1 VIGNLSKIIEIL
13 PEHYTMTDFDV
24 HIEDSTKSYQNMQ
37 ALSAMGGELVKAGAA
52 DLEDVTNIVTASG
65 LTELKRSIE
74 RSIAKKKAEN
84 DMIGQL
90 QQQVQQYEQSIK
102 EAQNQNQELQN
113 KIQQLQSQVEKNN
126 QQKLE
131 LEAERLAIE
140 KERVRID
147 KDFKD
152 KTIAVKQQQVEAQ
165 VAEMF
170 DSNPYNDKIK
180 SNI

>member
-1 VIGNLSKIIEIL
+1 
-13 PEHYTMTDFDV
+13 M
-24 HIEDSTKSYQNMQ
+24 
-37 ALSAMGGELVKAGAA
+37 
-52 DLEDVTNIVTASG
+52 
-65 LTELKRSIE
+65 
-74 RSIAKKKAEN
+74 
-84 DMIGQL
+84 
-90 QQQVQQYEQSIK
+90 
-102 EAQNQNQELQN
+102 
-113 KIQQLQSQVEKNN
+113 QSQVEKNN